1 MIDALRAAAQAAA
14 EVYNPDDTIDL
25 LGLFIIGLPGSLPAI
40 AALWV
45 TVRGQRKG
53 RERARRLDAKTEEI
67 HEHVVNTHDTNMR
80 ADLDALRD
88 LVANGFKRIERDIG
102 GIREELRTER
112 KERIAGD
119 ERNCTCCR

>member
-1 MIDALRAAAQAAA
+1 MNLSDALRTAA

-45 TVRGQRKG
+45 TIRGQRRG
-53 RERARRLDAKTEEI
+53 RARARRVDAKTDEI
-67 HEHVVNTHDTNMR
+67 HEHVVNTHTSNMR
-80 ADLDALRD
+80 KDLDDLRE
-88 LVANGFKRIERDIG
+88 LVVDGFRRVERDIG
-102 GIREELRTER
+102 GIREEIRTER

-119 ERNCTCCR
+119 RRE